1 MKTLSDA
8 KYLMESGLSLL
19 LGGIESGGAI
29 F

>member
-1 MKTLSDA
+1 MKTLAYA

-19 LGGIESGGAI
+19 VGGMESGGAI